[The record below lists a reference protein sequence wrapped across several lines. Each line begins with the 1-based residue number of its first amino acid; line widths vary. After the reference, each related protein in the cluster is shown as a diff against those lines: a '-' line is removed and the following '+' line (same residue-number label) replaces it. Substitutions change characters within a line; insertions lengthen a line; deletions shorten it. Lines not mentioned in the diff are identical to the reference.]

1 MFNRFSYLNL
11 VLAILLAIA
20 MFAALSHIE
29 QRQTR
34 AISDQALEQV
44 YLRAL
49 REFYDLAESLRS
61 AMQRQQAAD
70 IPSSVLPYTS
80 TRAHQGSWQLSIRL
94 DDLQVKTTPYD
105 RHSGQLSLTFIG
117 NEQQRY
123 PLVLDA
129 HDWLAAL
136 TEDIGFGR
144 LPVELHYR
152 DQPIWRHDSGQQVES
167 WFQRSDLIAPDFT
180 LRIGRDALLQRFDRS
195 RYVMAVS
202 LALALISYLLLSL
215 MQGFR
220 RNQKQAEQRYSEVVD
235 ELDETSEF
243 LRQQMQQTAFSQK
256 ELLKRQ
262 YELQDINKNLEQARH
277 RLEFSE
283 RLANLGEISA
293 GIVHEI
299 NNPVA
304 YIGSNLRELEQ
315 DLNSLMA
322 FVRQIDRS
330 SDHLDVESPFYQE
343 LLAAYQ
349 QLDIHLALEDAP
361 SRLHDSIKGV
371 ERVRKIIQDMRRLSN
386 KGGSDKSWC
395 NINDDIDSVV
405 NIARSRIKGDIE
417 LQTYLIELPE
427 LYCNSSQISQVITNI
442 LVNAI
447 QALGSQAGTITL
459 SEKTDGDLIVIEIAD
474 DGPGMSE
481 DIARRVFE
489 PFFTTKGAGEG
500 SGMGLPLCYK
510 LVAEH
515 RGWIDLATA
524 PGKGAC
530 FSIYLPLN
538 ARHPPTD
545 KETHHAE

>member
-11 VLAILLAIA
+11 VLAILLAIG
-20 MFAALSHIE
+20 MFAVLSYIE
-29 QRQTR
+29 QRQTH

-49 REFYDLAESLRS
+49 RDFYELAESLRTG
-61 AMQRQQAAD
+61 MQRQQPAD

-80 TRAHQGSWQLSIRL
+80 TRARQGSWQLSIRL

-105 RHSGQLSLTFIG
+105 QHSGQLNLVFIG

-152 DQPIWRHDSGQQVES
+152 DQPIWQHDSGQVVES
-167 WFQRSDLIAPDFT
+167 WFQRSDLISPDFT
-180 LRIGRDALLQRFDRS
+180 LLIGRDALLQRFDRS

-202 LALALISYLLLSL
+202 LAMALISYLLLSL

-220 RNQKQAEQRYSEVVD
+220 RSQKQAEQRYSEVVD

-262 YELQDINKNLEQARH
+262 YELQDINKNLEQVRH

-330 SDHLDVESPFYQE
+330 SDHLDVGSQFYRE
-343 LLAAYQ
+343 LLSAYQ
-349 QLDIHLALEDAP
+349 QLDIHLALEEAP
-361 SRLHDSIKGV
+361 DRLHDSIKGV

-386 KGGSDKSWC
+386 KGGSEKSWC

-481 DIARRVFE
+481 EIARRVFE
-489 PFFTTKGAGEG
+489 PFFTTKGSGEG
-500 SGMGLPLCYK
+500 SGMGLSLCYK
-510 LVAEH
+510 LIAEH
-515 RGWIDLATA
+515 QGWIDLTTA

-530 FSIYLPLN
+530 FSIHLPLN

>member
-11 VLAILLAIA
+11 TLAILLAIVV
-20 MFAALSHIE
+20 FAALSYLE

-49 REFYDLAESLRS
+49 RDFYELAESLRTG
-61 AMQRQQAAD
+61 MQRQQPAD

-80 TRAHQGSWQLSIRL
+80 TRARQGSWQLSIRL

-105 RHSGQLSLTFIG
+105 QHSGQLNLVFIG

-152 DQPIWRHDSGQQVES
+152 DQPIWQHDSGQQVES
-167 WFQRSDLIAPDFT
+167 WFQRSDLISPDFT
-180 LRIGRDALLQRFDRS
+180 LLIGRDALLQRFDRS

-202 LALALISYLLLSL
+202 LAMALISYLLLSL

-330 SDHLDVESPFYQE
+330 SDHLDVGSQFYRE
-343 LLAAYQ
+343 LLSAYQ
-349 QLDIHLALEDAP
+349 QLDIHLALEEAP
-361 SRLHDSIKGV
+361 DRLHDSIKGV

-386 KGGSDKSWC
+386 KGGSEKSWC

-447 QALGSQAGTITL
+447 QALGTHAGTITL
-459 SEKTDGDLIVIEIAD
+459 SEKNDGDLIVIEIAD

-481 DIARRVFE
+481 EIARRVFE
-489 PFFTTKGAGEG
+489 PFFTTKDSGEG
-500 SGMGLPLCYK
+500 SGMGLSLCYK
-510 LVAEH
+510 LIAEH
-515 RGWIDLATA
+515 QGWIDLTTA

-530 FSIYLPLN
+530 FSICLPLN
-538 ARHPPTD
+538 AGHPPTD
-545 KETHHAE
+545 KETYHAE